1 MAPIDK
7 NNFNYPSGDD
17 VINNT
22 ASISRNENSRMQ
34 VDNLNKTSTKSDKYT
49 LDSFFNKPTMQSKTK
64 TPQKTP
70 QHIAPKSEDS
80 SKIHPPVVKKTTT
93 SEFKWPI
100 KDTGVKYSSN
110 YQDLNNTDFK
120 FIIDKIL
127 SNPNLQKI
135 KTINKLTE
143 TTNLDNL
150 TSDAKRKILLDYFN
164 AHLNLFKIK
173 SINDV
178 SYNRYIYTLNKINQ
192 SKFITVNELKVYIL
206 NELEKTIGFVIDRRT
221 IKNLFMNLEKL
232 GLIKTLEFELTMRN
246 KLYNYLKNT
255 EITQKKIV
263 SISREIEVTEE
274 VEERLQEI
282 LLSRHSK
289 VTSSEFF
296 FNEDKLVCKF
306 EEEDEEE
313 VMEGMKLNQK
323 KIENF
328 VQPSESQN
336 SQIFPYNNFIKTEIS
351 ESKQD
356 EIKQEI
362 DNLTSN
368 VVKISF
374 THKNILNL
382 ISKISPIEIK
392 FRKKIVKDFFENW
405 KKFYFVKE
413 NLINL
418 FSRKANKYGIYKSNM
433 QNDTNTDIL
442 PMHKIFSN
450 STMDKV
456 IVPKFLKDKLLNKNF
471 EEMNSGNSY
480 NQKYKTIDSYFD
492 DFQPINDCQST
503 NKINNN
509 NNNNIADLITQRNFD
524 LNSNNDD
531 SLYNY
536 QLIDYFNVDKQIK
549 NFLRNSNLSF
559 SLTKD
564 EQKFAKKFFKTGL
577 DFVENSELKKF
588 LENKRVRGNFKKDN
602 NYLDYLSKLPM
613 KNITKKQKRF
623 NTTHYRKIIDMIPLI
638 KKIYFNPKIIIRKL
652 SYLLPTLN
660 VSSDILLHLNKL
672 GIINMTRDG
681 RIIEDNFKNN
691 FKSWEIL
698 RNDVSLELDEKAD
711 LFFDI

>member
-1 MAPIDK
+1 LAPIDK